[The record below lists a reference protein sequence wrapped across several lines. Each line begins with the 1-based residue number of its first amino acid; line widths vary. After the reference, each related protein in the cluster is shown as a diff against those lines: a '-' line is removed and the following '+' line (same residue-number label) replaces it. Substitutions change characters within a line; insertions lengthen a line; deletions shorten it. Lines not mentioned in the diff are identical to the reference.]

1 MSFQKVV
8 KQGLL
13 NNVTVDMVFTAVRK
27 LGSTITEDELSKA
40 VYEYISSINFIKL
53 DIFHMSNLYAYI
65 KTLYPND
72 IELIQFRGLNG
83 ITETEQLITMNISEM
98 SNKTVVE
105 KLSLPLL
112 FNPDTQSFK
121 YKVTWQWE

>member
-1 MSFQKVV
+1 
-8 KQGLL
+8 
-13 NNVTVDMVFTAVRK
+13 
-27 LGSTITEDELSKA
+27 
-40 VYEYISSINFIKL
+40 
-53 DIFHMSNLYAYI
+53 
-65 KTLYPND
+65 
-72 IELIQFRGLNG
+72 
-83 ITETEQLITMNISEM
+83 MNISEM

>member
-1 MSFQKVV
+1 
-8 KQGLL
+8 
-13 NNVTVDMVFTAVRK
+13 
-27 LGSTITEDELSKA
+27 
-40 VYEYISSINFIKL
+40 
-53 DIFHMSNLYAYI
+53 MSNLYAYI

-112 FNPDTQSFK
+112 FNPDTRSFK

>member
-1 MSFQKVV
+1 
-8 KQGLL
+8 
-13 NNVTVDMVFTAVRK
+13 
-27 LGSTITEDELSKA
+27 
-40 VYEYISSINFIKL
+40 
-53 DIFHMSNLYAYI
+53 MSNLYAYI